1 MNITFHTPGGP
12 LKDFVEYIGFLGGY
26 AIGNGIAFPRSNQVI
41 IINVGDHFSVSDVY
55 SPIAVKTEVGHTVWI
70 NGKQGVPYLLTNK
83 GVTAMYAIG
92 IKLGMLPFVAGLP
105 AIETNDAALGAE
117 HWVSMDSRFLREQLL
132 GCTDVHTGFGL
143 IENYLRKLI
152 GRKDLSA
159 VNKIK
164 WLSEAVPVR
173 RVEDI
178 CRVLGVSRKKL
189 RNEGQHYFGGP
200 VREIQGILRFNHTL
214 TMIARQDGMTLSALH
229 NYYDQ
234 SHFIRDFKERAGITP
249 LQYRRLCQQFP
260 AIRHTPN
267 FLPMEQETFLQFIS

>member
-1 MNITFHTPGGP
+1 MNVIFHIPEAP
-12 LKDFVEYIGFLGGY
+12 LSEFVDSIAFLGGHE
-26 AIGNGIAFPRSNQVI
+26 IGNGIAFQRWNQAI
-41 IINVGDHFSVSDVY
+41 IINLGDHFSVSDVY
-55 SPIAVKTEVGHTVWI
+55 SPTPVKNKVGHSVWI
-70 NGKQGVPYLLTNK
+70 NGKQASPFLLSNK

-105 AIETNDAALGAE
+105 AVETNDVTVSAE
-117 HWVSMDSRFLREQLL
+117 DWPSMDISFLREQLL
-132 GCTDVHTGFGL
+132 ACTNVHAGFRL
-143 IENYLRKLI
+143 IEDYMRKLI

-159 VNKIK
+159 VNKVR

-173 RVEDI
+173 RVEEI
-178 CRVLGVSRKKL
+178 CRLMGISRKKL
-189 RNEGQHYFGGP
+189 RSEGLHYFGGP
-200 VREIQGILRFNHTL
+200 VREIQGMLRFNHVL
-214 TMIARQDGMTLSALH
+214 SMIALEDGRTLSALH

-234 SHFIRDFKERAGITP
+234 SHFIRDFKDRAGITP